1 MPGSL
6 SARGRLRRVVAAVSE
21 TFLGDRWEAGA
32 IPSLDTVQN
41 AD

>member
-6 SARGRLRRVVAAVSE
+6 SARGRLRGVVAAVSE

-32 IPSLDTVQN
+32 IPSLDSVQN